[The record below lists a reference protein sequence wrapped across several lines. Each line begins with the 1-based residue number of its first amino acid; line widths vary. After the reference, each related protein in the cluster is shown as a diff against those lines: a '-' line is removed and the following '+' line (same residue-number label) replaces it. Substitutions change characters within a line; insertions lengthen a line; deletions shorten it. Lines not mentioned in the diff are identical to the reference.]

1 MSVTESKAKKVK
13 KASPKAST
21 RKADAQSDV
30 LVAVLDS
37 APVSYTAWS
46 RLFIGDLN
54 CRLIPHTPE
63 EIRGYAD
70 SIFAVGQIHNIVVVE
85 CRREGRPRSRMD
97 LLQSGSPRTGEG
109 YLPD

>member
-21 RKADAQSDV
+21 RKADVQSDV

-46 RLFIGDLN
+46 RLFVGDLN
-54 CRLIPHTPE
+54 CRLIPHTQE

-70 SIFAVGQIHNIVVVE
+70 SIFAVGLIHNIVVVE
-85 CRREGRPRSRMD
+85 CGDGR
-97 LLQSGSPRTGEG
+97 LEVVCGGGRTKAIGVKSW
-109 YLPD
+109 

>member
-63 EIRGYAD
+63 EIRGYP
-70 SIFAVGQIHNIVVVE
+70 V
-85 CRREGRPRSRMD
+85 CLRRCHAGDP
-97 LLQSGSPRTGEG
+97 
-109 YLPD
+109 LPAGGDRA

>member
-37 APVSYTAWS
+37 APVRYTAWS

-54 CRLIPHTPE
+54 CCH
-63 EIRGYAD
+63 
-70 SIFAVGQIHNIVVVE
+70 
-85 CRREGRPRSRMD
+85 
-97 LLQSGSPRTGEG
+97 
-109 YLPD
+109 